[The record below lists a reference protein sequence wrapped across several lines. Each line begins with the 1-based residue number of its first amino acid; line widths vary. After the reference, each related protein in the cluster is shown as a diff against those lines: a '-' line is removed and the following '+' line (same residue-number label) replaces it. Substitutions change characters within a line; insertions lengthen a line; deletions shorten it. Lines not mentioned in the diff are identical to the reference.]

1 METTD
6 KTSCQILID
15 VIKAHGVKNIV
26 VSPGSRNTP
35 LIIAIA
41 RDKELNK
48 TVIVDERSAA
58 FVALGMCAANNGATP
73 IALICTSG
81 SALLN
86 YAPAISEAYYRN
98 LPLIVISADRPAE
111 WIDQDDS
118 QTIRQFEALSN
129 YVKKSYNIP
138 TQCNTKNLR
147 WYVNRI
153 VNDALICSN
162 SRRKGPVHIN
172 IQFDEPLNNLAT
184 IKHGHQRIIS
194 SSKTNNIIDKV
205 FLKENIIT
213 KLKSKKILIIA
224 GFQNCENTSWVN
236 QNNESKYSI
245 LDEFISKHPNA
256 FLLTESISN
265 IKSNNQCG
273 NIDRAISYMDEKEKS
288 SMQPDIVITF
298 GGALIS
304 RLVKQYLREYNPTE
318 HWHIGITDNT
328 IDCFQSL
335 TMRVET
341 HPNIFFQ
348 QINAITHDIDTTDI
362 ASYQRK
368 WLKIIADAE
377 SSHNK
382 YIANCRWSDLKAFSI
397 ILPNLSGDLHL
408 SNGTPIRYQQLF
420 NPNKNI
426 SNVYC
431 NRGVSGIDGCTS
443 TAIGHA
449 LVSQCP
455 TTLISGD
462 LSAQYD
468 LNALSINA
476 IPANFKMIIMCN
488 GGGGIFRFI
497 KSTSDLPEINE
508 YYAVNNHF
516 PIKEISLGYNIT
528 FFAASNEN
536 ELKKVLPTFLQSSNR
551 PAILAIYTPAQES
564 ANILKN
570 YFNRKRN
577 NYE

>member
-6 KTSCQILID
+6 KISCQILID
-15 VIKAHGVKNIV
+15 IIKAHGVENIV

-41 RDKELNK
+41 RDKELHK
-48 TVIVDERSAA
+48 TIIVDERSAA
-58 FVALGMCAANNGATP
+58 FVALGMCAANNGDTP

-98 LPLIVISADRPAE
+98 LPLIIISADRPAE

-138 TQCNTKNLR
+138 TQCDTKNLR

-153 VNDALICSN
+153 VNDAMICSK
-162 SRRKGPVHIN
+162 SGRKGPVHIN
-172 IQFDEPLNNLAT
+172 IQFDEPLNNLAI
-184 IKHGHQRIIS
+184 IKHNNQRIIC
-194 SSKTNNIIDKV
+194 SSKNNNIIDEV

-213 KLKSKKILIIA
+213 KLKSNKILIIA
-224 GFQNCENTSWVN
+224 GFQNCESTSWVN
-236 QNNESKYSI
+236 NESEYSI
-245 LDEFISKHPNA
+245 LDEFISKRPNV

-265 IKSNNQCG
+265 IKCENQCG
-273 NIDRAISYMDEKEKS
+273 NIDRVISYMNDEERS
-288 SMQPDIVITF
+288 IMRPDIVITF
-298 GGALIS
+298 GGALVS
-304 RLVKQYLREYNPTE
+304 RFVKQYLRDYNPTE

-335 TMRVET
+335 TMRIET
-341 HPNIFFQ
+341 HPKSFFQ
-348 QINAITHDIDTTDI
+348 QINATTHDSNNITDI
-362 ASYQRK
+362 LSYQKK
-368 WLKIIADAE
+368 WSKIVADAE
-377 SSHNK
+377 TSHDK
-382 YIANCRWSDLKAFSI
+382 YIANCNWSDLKAFSI
-397 ILPNLSGDLHL
+397 ILPNLFGDLHL

-420 NPNKNI
+420 NHNKNI
-426 SNVYC
+426 SRVFC

-449 LVSQCP
+449 MVSQCP

-468 LNALSINA
+468 LNALSIDA

-488 GGGGIFRFI
+488 GGGSIFRFI
-497 KSTSDLPEINE
+497 KSTSDLPEVDE
-508 YYAVNNHF
+508 YFAVNKLF
-516 PIKEISLGYNIT
+516 PIKEISLGYNIP
-528 FFAASNEN
+528 FFAATNED
-536 ELKKVLPTFLQSSNR
+536 ELKKVLPTFLQPSSR

-570 YFNRKRN
+570 YFNRKK
-577 NYE
+577 

>member
-35 LIIAIA
+35 LIIAVA
-41 RDKELNK
+41 RDKDFQK
-48 TVIVDERSAA
+48 TIIVDERSAA
-58 FVALGMCAANNGATP
+58 FVALGMCAANNGETP

-138 TQCNTKNLR
+138 TQCDSKNLR
-147 WYVNRI
+147 WFVNRI
-153 VNDALICSN
+153 VNDALICSK
-162 SRRKGPVHIN
+162 SGRKGPVHIN
-172 IQFDEPLNNLAT
+172 IQFDEPLNNLAK
-184 IKHGHQRIIS
+184 ISGEQQRIIN
-194 SSKTNNIIDKV
+194 SSKTTNIIDEA
-205 FLKENIIT
+205 FLKENIIN
-213 KLKSKKILIIA
+213 KLKSKKVLIIA

-236 QNNESKYSI
+236 HSHKSGESI
-245 LDEFISKHPNA
+245 LDKFINNHTNA
-256 FLLTESISN
+256 FLLTESIAN
-265 IKSNNQCG
+265 IKSNNQCC
-273 NIDRAISYMDEKEKS
+273 NIDRVISYMSEEDKC
-288 SMQPDIVITF
+288 SMKPDIVITF
-298 GGALIS
+298 GGALVS
-304 RLVKQYLREYNPTE
+304 RFVKQYLREYNPTE
-318 HWHIGITDNT
+318 HWHIGITDNI

-335 TMRVET
+335 TMRIDT
-341 HPNIFFQ
+341 HPNVFFQ
-348 QINAITHDIDTTDI
+348 QINSISHDINTTSYS
-362 ASYQRK
+362 SYQRK
-368 WLKIIADAE
+368 WLEIANKAE
-377 SSHNK
+377 SSHDK
-382 YIANCRWSDLKAFSI
+382 YIANCNWSDLKAFSI

-426 SNVYC
+426 SHIYC

-449 LVSQCP
+449 LVSQCT

-468 LNALSINA
+468 LNALSFDT
-476 IPANFKMIIMCN
+476 IPPNFKMIIMCN

-497 KSTSDLPEINE
+497 KSTSSLPEVNK
-508 YYAVNNHF
+508 YFAVNNHF
-516 PIKEISLGYNIT
+516 PIKEIALGYNISY
-528 FFAASNEN
+528 FSANNED
-536 ELKKVLPTFLQSSNR
+536 ELKTILPTFLQPSNR
-551 PAILAIYTPAQES
+551 PTILAIYTPAQES
-564 ANILKN
+564 ATILKN
-570 YFNRKRN
+570 YFNRKN
-577 NYE
+577 I

>member
-6 KTSCQILID
+6 KISCQILID

-35 LIIAIA
+35 IILAVA

-48 TVIVDERSAA
+48 TIIIDERSAA
-58 FVALGMCAANNGATP
+58 FVALGMCAANNGETP
-73 IALICTSG
+73 IALVCTSG

-98 LPLIVISADRPAE
+98 LPLVIISADRPIE

-138 TQCNTKNLR
+138 TQCEDSNIR
-147 WYVNRI
+147 WYINRI

-162 SRRKGPVHIN
+162 SGRKGPVHIN
-172 IQFDEPLNNLAT
+172 IQLDEPLNKLTN
-184 IKHGHQRIIS
+184 INVGQNRIIS
-194 SSKTNNIIDKV
+194 SSKTIKIIDDS
-205 FLKENIIT
+205 FLNEYIIS
-213 KLKSKKILIIA
+213 KLKTNKILIIA
-224 GFQNCENTSWVN
+224 GFQNCENSSWVN
-236 QNNESKYSI
+236 HKNNSNDTI
-245 LDEFISKHPNA
+245 LDEFIKNHPNA

-265 IKSNNQCG
+265 ISCKKQCS
-273 NIDRAISYMDEKEKS
+273 NIDRVLSYMSDEEKCT
-288 SMQPDIVITF
+288 MKPDIVITF
-298 GGALIS
+298 GGALVS
-304 RLVKQYLREYNPTE
+304 RLIKQYLRKYTNIE
-318 HWHIGITDNT
+318 HWHIGVTDNT

-335 TMRVET
+335 SMRIDT
-341 HPNIFFQ
+341 HPRSFFQ
-348 QINAITHDIDTTDI
+348 QVNSFSYKVNSPKISSYQQDWVEI
-362 ASYQRK
+362 ASK
-368 WLKIIADAE
+368 AE
-377 SSHNK
+377 ISHNK
-382 YIANCRWSDLKAFSI
+382 YIANCNWSDLKAFSI

-420 NPNKNI
+420 NQNKNTSQI
-426 SNVYC
+426 HC

-449 LVSQCP
+449 MISKRT

-476 IPANFKMIIMCN
+476 IPNNFKMIIMFN

-497 KSTSDLPEINE
+497 KSTSELPEIDE
-508 YYAVNNHF
+508 YFAVNNNF
-516 PIKEISLGYNIT
+516 PISEIALGYNIPL
-528 FFAASNEN
+528 FIARNED
-536 ELKKVLPTFLQSSNR
+536 ELKSALPSFLQITDK
-551 PAILAIYTPAQES
+551 PVILAVYTPAQES
-564 ANILKN
+564 ATILKN
-570 YFNRKRN
+570 YFNRKN
-577 NYE
+577 NKL